1 MKIPYEFDPDIRHP
15 LYLIRRSIL
24 KHISPLAPRLTG
36 KMLDFGCGSKPY
48 RSLFE
53 VDDYIGIDYENPGH
67 SHANEHIDVFYD
79 GKKIPFPD
87 ATFDSVLATEV
98 FEHVFYLED
107 TLKEIHRV
115 MKPGG
120 HLLLSAPFV
129 FMEHE
134 IPHDFARYSSFGM
147 RALLERNGFKVDIL
161 QKTSNYVDVLGQ
173 MGLYYLNNT
182 FVGYLRNIPLIG
194 KSLRVGGIILM
205 NIFTLLMSRILPK
218 RDDWYLGLVVLAQKP
233 IV

>member
-1 MKIPYEFDPDIRHP
+1 MKIPYEFAPDIRHP

-48 RSLFE
+48 QSLFE
-53 VDDYIGIDYENPGH
+53 VDEYIGIDYENPGH

-115 MKPGG
+115 
-120 HLLLSAPFV
+120 HLC
-129 FMEHE
+129 HQ
-134 IPHDFARYSSFGM
+134 Y
-147 RALLERNGFKVDIL
+147 
-161 QKTSNYVDVLGQ
+161 
-173 MGLYYLNNT
+173 
-182 FVGYLRNIPLIG
+182 
-194 KSLRVGGIILM
+194 
-205 NIFTLLMSRILPK
+205 
-218 RDDWYLGLVVLAQKP
+218 
-233 IV
+233 